1 MYGRPWTPRHGFPL
15 IVEALRRWRATYAR
29 AAEWAVVS
37 AGQPIPISAWGRTVL
52 RSMGNLDL
60 DAYGQLLTT
69 SAVGVA

>member
-1 MYGRPWTPRHGFPL
+1 VAGNLRPGGRMGGGL
-15 IVEALRRWRATYAR
+15 GG
-29 AAEWAVVS
+29 AAHPDIGLG
-37 AGQPIPISAWGRTVL
+37 AGTVL